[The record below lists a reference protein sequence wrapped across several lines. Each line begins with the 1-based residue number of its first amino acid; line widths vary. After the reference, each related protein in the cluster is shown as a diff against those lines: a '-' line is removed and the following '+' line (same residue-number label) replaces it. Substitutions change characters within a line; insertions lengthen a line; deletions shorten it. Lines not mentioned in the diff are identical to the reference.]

1 MQVYDAEGEKK
12 LQDTGDFAREKDCY
26 DGTAAG
32 YRGSR
37 FFSKRA
43 QQAMEPPDRAGQN
56 VTERPRCALL
66 ECMSNL
72 VANEMFSGADIV
84 SEDVVVGHILQGI
97 KNLSTKVDEL
107 VIVSNNVFEDGI
119 SYDATTQAY
128 IRALG
133 RINTGVAALADTVTE
148 VVVGIP
154 VPVKE
159 RKGSRLCTSLEE
171 SRWRFPPIQK
181 IPMPQFVWKEEDMR
195 YSMLFS
201 VDRGSDR
208 CYPLG
213 MVSGCLR
220 YWESVRL
227 HLF

>member
-1 MQVYDAEGEKK
+1 MFVTVTGGSGSGKSAFAEEQLLQFPEKNRLYIATMVCFDEESRQRVK
-12 LQDTGDFAREKDCY
+12 RHRKMRKEKHFDTLECPTDLVHVRIPKD
-26 DGTAAG
+26 TA
-32 YRGSR
+32 
-37 FFSKRA
+37 
-43 QQAMEPPDRAGQN
+43 
-56 VTERPRCALL
+56 VLL

-84 SEDVVVGHILQGI
+84 SEDVGVGHILQGI
-97 KNLSTKVDEL
+97 KSLSAKVDEL

-159 RKGSRLCTSLEE
+159 RKEAG
-171 SRWRFPPIQK
+171 
-181 IPMPQFVWKEEDMR
+181 
-195 YSMLFS
+195 YA
-201 VDRGSDR
+201 
-208 CYPLG
+208 
-213 MVSGCLR
+213 
-220 YWESVRL
+220 
-227 HLF
+227 HH

>member
-1 MQVYDAEGEKK
+1 MEVVTGGSGSGKSAYAEQKICG
-12 LQDTGDFAREKDCY
+12 LQQGTGRLYYIATMY
-26 DGTAAG
+26 P
-32 YRGSR
+32 YGS
-37 FFSKRA
+37 
-43 QQAMEPPDRAGQN
+43 E
-56 VTERPRCALL
+56 TERKIERHRWMRGGKGFRTLEWYTGLSECIEKEFSGQEGAERLSESAILL

-84 SEDVVVGHILQGI
+84 SEDVVVGLILQGI

-159 RKGSRLCTSLEE
+159 RKEAG
-171 SRWRFPPIQK
+171 
-181 IPMPQFVWKEEDMR
+181 
-195 YSMLFS
+195 YA
-201 VDRGSDR
+201 
-208 CYPLG
+208 
-213 MVSGCLR
+213 
-220 YWESVRL
+220 
-227 HLF
+227 HH